1 MQKKGSEPP
10 ASDDRSILAFPSGE
24 QVAGMTERNDM
35 KKLFVKSFIVIAAV
49 VPVVWLSWLSASPS
63 GERTVSWTPGSLSP
77 FVQAPLPAERV
88 SEVHDSDRGTYIT
101 IENEPVYFSVFPPSD
116 DFTSAEVTLEFD
128 PHDAFA
134 VELGGMTNL
143 AAYAFDFR
151 ALSNTRLENL
161 GWNVLPNTDSESTLI
176 VFVKDDVKAA
186 VQDFALHQPA
196 RTSVVTYRATLP
208 GTYRE
213 SSYTP
218 LGYEQTFSIS
228 LRGSHEYVTYI
239 KNEAFHL
246 ALRYQDINRTF
257 GADEGY
263 VRVYDENGTVMLE
276 KAIVDDGDISEDQ
289 TYSSHDVVL
298 DGKNWPEGV
307 YRVELSGTSDIVWRQ
322 FTTSQR
328 YMAFKNRLYVGDD
341 VGYLSVDRKTSFVTN
356 SKSIAFETFHADSA
370 HHVTLGASTVDIPQ
384 SHVLTRATI
393 PDNGTVAGLTDA
405 GDIKMTG
412 EGKFAPSAQAFFDPD
427 PRPLTTQT
435 NLDDPTT
442 RYVYANLPKSTMNAD
457 GWRVADTT
465 FHLADL
471 AKETGAYKFALS
483 LPGLATDAQSVD
495 VHRFTITFR
504 KDPISL
510 FAAIKLE
517 LRRWRGAVYDRLF

>member
-1 MQKKGSEPP
+1 
-10 ASDDRSILAFPSGE
+10 
-24 QVAGMTERNDM
+24 MTEGCRMAEKIDM
-35 KKLFVKSFIVIAAV
+35 KRLFIKFLILIVALA
-49 VPVVWLSWLSASPS
+49 PFLWLSSLSSSPT
-63 GERTVSWTPGSLSP
+63 GERVVSWTPGSISP
-77 FVQAPLPAERV
+77 FVQSPLPAERV
-88 SEVHDSDRGTYIT
+88 SEVHDSDRGAYVT

-116 DFTSAEVTLEFD
+116 DFTSADVSLEFD

-143 AAYAFDFR
+143 AAYAFDFH
-151 ALSNTRLENL
+151 ALSNSTLENL
-161 GWNVLPNTDSESTLI
+161 SWNILPNTDALSALT
-176 VFVKDDVKAA
+176 VFAKDDVKAA

-196 RTSVVTYRATLP
+196 RTAVVTYRATLP

-213 SSYTP
+213 SSYVP
-218 LGYEQTFSIS
+218 LGREQTFSVS

-239 KNEAFHL
+239 KNESFHL

-276 KAIVDDGDISEDQ
+276 KTIADDGNMSEDQ
-289 TYSSHDVVL
+289 TYASHDLVL
-298 DGKNWPEGV
+298 DGSGWSEGV
-307 YRVELSGTSDIVWRQ
+307 YRVELSGTSDIMWRQ
-322 FTTSQR
+322 LVTSQR

-341 VGYLSVDRKTSFVTN
+341 VGYLAVDRKTSFVTN

-370 HHVTLGASTVDIPQ
+370 HHVTLGASIVDIPQ

-393 PDNGTVAGLTDA
+393 PDNGTVTGLTDA

-435 NLDDPTT
+435 NLDDPTI
-442 RYVYANLPKSTMNAD
+442 RYVYANLPESIVND
-457 GWRVADTT
+457 GGWRTASAVFD
-465 FHLADL
+465 LADL
-471 AKETGAYKFALS
+471 AKEAGAYKFALS
-483 LPGLATDAQSVD
+483 LPGLATDSHTID
-495 VHRFTITFR
+495 VHRFTVTFR
-504 KDPISL
+504 KDPISI

-517 LRRWRGAVYDRLF
+517 LRRWRDAVYDRLF

>member
-1 MQKKGSEPP
+1 
-10 ASDDRSILAFPSGE
+10 
-24 QVAGMTERNDM
+24 M
-35 KKLFVKSFIVIAAV
+35 KTLIAKLLMSIAAC
-49 VPVVWLSWLSASPS
+49 VPFIWLSWVSASPN
-63 GERTVSWTPGSLSP
+63 GERIVAWTPGSLSP
-77 FVQAPLPAERV
+77 FVQSPLPAERV
-88 SEVHDSDRGTYIT
+88 SDTQNSDRGSYVTVQ
-101 IENEPVYFSVFPPSD
+101 NEPVYFSVFPPSD
-116 DFTSAEVTLEFD
+116 DFTSAEVSLEFD
-128 PHDAFA
+128 PHEAFA

-151 ALSNTRLENL
+151 ALSNAKLENL
-161 GWNVLPNTDSESTLI
+161 SWNVLPNTDAASTLT
-176 VFVKDDVKAA
+176 VFAKDDVKAA

-213 SSYTP
+213 PSYVP
-218 LGYEQTFSIS
+218 LGHEQTFLLS

-239 KNEAFHL
+239 KNESFHL

-263 VRVYDENGTVMLE
+263 VRIYDENGTVMLE
-276 KAIVDDGDISEDQ
+276 KTIVDDGDISEDQ
-289 TYSSHDVVL
+289 SYSSHDLVL

-307 YRVELSGTSDIVWRQ
+307 YRVELSGTSDIMWRQ

-341 VGYLSVDRKTSFVTN
+341 VGYLATDRQTSFVTN

-393 PDNGTVAGLTDA
+393 PDNGTVIGLTDA

-412 EGKFAPSAQAFFDPD
+412 EGKFAPSTQAFFDPD

-435 NLDDPTT
+435 NLEDPTI
-442 RYVYANLPKSTMNAD
+442 RYVYANLPKPAANAD
-457 GWRVADTT
+457 GWRVASTT
-465 FHLADL
+465 FDL
-471 AKETGAYKFALS
+471 TSLVKESGAYKFALS
-483 LPGLATDAQSVD
+483 LPGLATDAQAID
-495 VHRFTITFR
+495 MHRFAVTFR
-504 KDPISL
+504 KNPISL
-510 FAAIKLE
+510 FAAMKLE
-517 LRRWRGAVYDRLF
+517 LRRWRDAMYDRLF

>member
-1 MQKKGSEPP
+1 
-10 ASDDRSILAFPSGE
+10 
-24 QVAGMTERNDM
+24 M
-35 KKLFVKSFIVIAAV
+35 KNTIAKSLIVFAALLPFI
-49 VPVVWLSWLSASPS
+49 WLSLLSSSPS
-63 GERTVSWTPGSLSP
+63 GERSVSWIPGSLSP
-77 FVQAPLPAERV
+77 FVQSPLPAERV
-88 SEVHDSDRGTYIT
+88 SGAQDSDRGAYVS
-101 IENEPVYFSVFPPSD
+101 IESEPVYFSVFPPSD
-116 DFTSAEVTLEFD
+116 DFTSAEVSLEFD

-151 ALSNTRLENL
+151 ALSNAKLENL
-161 GWNVLPNTDSESTLI
+161 SWNILPNADSESALT
-176 VFVKDDVKAA
+176 VFAKDDVKAA
-186 VQDFALHQPA
+186 VQDFVLHQPA
-196 RTSVVTYRATLP
+196 RTAVVTYRATLP

-213 SSYTP
+213 PSYTP
-218 LGYEQTFSIS
+218 LGHEQTFSIS

-239 KNEAFHL
+239 KNELFHL

-263 VRVYDENGTVMLE
+263 VRVYDESGTVMLE
-276 KAIVDDGDISEDQ
+276 RTITDDGNISEDQ
-289 TYSSHDVVL
+289 TYSSHDLVL

-307 YRVELSGTSDIVWRQ
+307 YRVELSGTSDIMWRQ
-322 FTTSQR
+322 FITNQR

-341 VGYLSVDRKTSFVTN
+341 VGYLSTDRKTSFTTN

-370 HHVTLGASTVDIPQ
+370 HLVTLGASTVGIPQ

-393 PDNGTVAGLTDA
+393 PDNGTVTGITDA

-412 EGKFAPSAQAFFDPD
+412 EGKFAPVASAFFDPD

-435 NLDDPTT
+435 NLEDPTI
-442 RYVYANLPKSTMNAD
+442 RYVYANLSEANVNAD

-465 FHLADL
+465 FSLTDL
-471 AKETGAYKFALS
+471 AKEAGAYKFALS

-495 VHRFTITFR
+495 VHRFTVTFH
-504 KDPISL
+504 KEPISI

-517 LRRWRGAVYDRLF
+517 LRRWRDAVYDRLF